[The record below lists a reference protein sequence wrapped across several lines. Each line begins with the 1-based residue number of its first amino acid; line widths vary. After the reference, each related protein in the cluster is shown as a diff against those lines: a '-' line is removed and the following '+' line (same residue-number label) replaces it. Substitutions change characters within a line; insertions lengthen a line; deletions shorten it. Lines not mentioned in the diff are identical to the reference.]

1 MGFAPDILDRLRTTR
16 EVRIETRRAS
26 DAPAHRTVIW
36 IVVDDRDRV
45 LVRSFRG
52 ERGRWYREAL
62 AHPACTVWI
71 GSEAVDVRAE
81 PAADPDRVVATSAAL
96 AEKYAKS
103 SSLPY
108 MVQADVLE
116 TTLELLPR

>member
-1 MGFAPDILDRLRTTR
+1 MGFAPDLLDRLRTTR
-16 EVRIETRRAS
+16 EVRIETRRAPE
-26 DAPAHRTVIW
+26 APAHRTIIW

-45 LVRSFRG
+45 LVRSVRG

-81 PAADPDRVVATSAAL
+81 PAADPDRVAATSGAL
-96 AEKYAKS
+96 SEKYAKS
-103 SSLPY
+103 SSLPF